1 MSGSRWARG
10 VWLEAGLVSK
20 GEGGGG
26 EEVEGRGGWRLA
38 AAFNGANSILANYI
52 SIPLRDRCSKHAR
65 QRPTEFL
72 AD

>member
-1 MSGSRWARG
+1 MSGTSSTRG
-10 VWLEAGLVSK
+10 RAASLAPGAGVAAAK
-20 GEGGGG
+20 
-26 EEVEGRGGWRLA
+26 VGR
-38 AAFNGANSILANYI
+38 AAFNGANSIPANYI